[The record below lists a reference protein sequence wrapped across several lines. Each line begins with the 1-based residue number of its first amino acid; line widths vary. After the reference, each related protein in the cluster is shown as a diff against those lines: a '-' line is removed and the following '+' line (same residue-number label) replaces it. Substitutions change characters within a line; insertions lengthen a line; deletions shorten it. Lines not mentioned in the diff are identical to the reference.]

1 MAGGFDLR
9 DLTTVAYFGVDVAP
23 DGSII
28 GGGDG
33 WTGYQCQDL
42 VQLISAAHFAGDRV
56 VLTAKSF
63 DQRTLDRLSTD
74 PAAADRL
81 GSQLVQAIQAKAMD
95 GANLDFE
102 GLGGADRAGMARFIA
117 GVSARVHATNPRW
130 QVTVDTYTSSASN
143 PNDFFDVPT
152 IARVT
157 DGLFVMAYD
166 MESSGAATPNS
177 PLNSYA
183 TNVAQAMSWY
193 RWAASPSK
201 VILGLPFYGYDWPTA
216 NNAPN
221 ATAAGNP
228 APVGY
233 DRIRASG
240 LPTYWDPR
248 GSVPWTAYQVGGQW
262 HEAYY
267 DNPQSL
273 AMKAYLADADGL
285 AGVGIWALGM
295 DGNDPSMMAAL
306 LGKARP
312 LKLPTG
318 PSTLS
323 SSNPPAGAAPQPA
336 PVAPPP
342 AQSPPPQSPPPSS
355 PPPSSP
361 PPSGGGSP
369 PPSSSPSTIPRV
381 TVP

>member
-1 MAGGFDLR
+1 V
-9 DLTTVAYFGVDVAP
+9 T
-23 DGSII
+23 
-28 GGGDG
+28 
-33 WTGYQCQDL
+33 
-42 VQLISAAHFAGDRV
+42 
-56 VLTAKSF
+56 
-63 DQRTLDRLSTD
+63 
-74 PAAADRL
+74 
-81 GSQLVQAIQAKAMD
+81 
-95 GANLDFE
+95 
-102 GLGGADRAGMARFIA
+102 
-117 GVSARVHATNPRW
+117 GVSGRLHAANPHW

-143 PNDFFDVPT
+143 PNDFFDVPAL
-152 IARVT
+152 ARAT

-166 MESSGAATPNS
+166 MYSSGAASPNS
-177 PLNSYA
+177 PLNAYSA
-183 TNVAQAMSWY
+183 NVVQSMAWY
-193 RWAASPSK
+193 RWAAPPAK
-201 VILGLPFYGYDWPTA
+201 VILGVPFYGYDWPTA

-221 ATAAGNP
+221 ASAAGNP

-233 DRIRASG
+233 GRIRTAG

-273 AMKAYLADADGL
+273 AMKAYVADADGL
-285 AGVGIWALGM
+285 GGVGIWALGM
-295 DGNDPSMMAAL
+295 DGNDPAMMAAL

-312 LKLPTG
+312 LKLATG

-323 SSNPPAGAAPQPA
+323 SSNPPPGGAPPPGAGPG
-336 PVAPPP
+336 APPP
-342 AQSPPPQSPPPSS
+342 AQSPPPQPPPPSSPPPSS

-369 PPSSSPSTIPRV
+369 PPSSSPVPRV